1 MLTVELEAMLRYIDQ
16 GYRGYISEDSWE
28 RLGGVRL
35 YVNKWTGRDEV
46 ALVAFKSG

>member
-16 GYRGYISEDSWE
+16 GCRGYIAEDSWDK
-28 RLGGVRL
+28 LGGVRL

-46 ALVAFKSG
+46 ARVR